1 LSRLPGSGRAGS
13 CPRKRRHGRISFF
26 TISNSPVGW
35 AKARNIR
42 AFTPV
47 FAGYARRAHA
57 PADAPSR
64 GAGATTP
71 GDAWARREDA
81 PLPTLRFNSLLAIVT
96 HRSLLPIR
104 YSPFATRSLFIR
116 HPEGWAERRWRSD
129 ACEAPVSACHDRHA
143 DASLDLRRPPRPAC
157 VLCAPRASPACD
169 RFPHIGQARR
179 FFAKSGK
186 ARHFSAHRASP
197 TCVRAVRRLAFPATG
212 RSPFGA
218 PRGISG
224 PGPCSPLSG
233 GPSGI
238 VRRPCSTHGS
248 SLPGGA
254 GLASLPGA
262 AANRIRGHHSLAPPC
277 KNASR
282 SAPHERGWKESSIAS
297 YWGQQKNSNRS
308 QFYAGA

>member
-1 LSRLPGSGRAGS
+1 MASSEWGSRSPRCYSRPRLSQFA
-13 CPRKRRHGRISFF
+13 
-26 TISNSPVGW
+26 
-35 AKARNIR
+35 AR
-42 AFTPV
+42 
-47 FAGYARRAHA
+47 Y
-57 PADAPSR
+57 
-64 GAGATTP
+64 
-71 GDAWARREDA
+71 
-81 PLPTLRFNSLLAIVT
+81 SLLN
-96 HRSLLPIR
+96 SLLPIR

-157 VLCAPRASPACD
+157 VLCAPQASPACD

-179 FFAKSGK
+179 FFANR
-186 ARHFSAHRASP
+186 ARP
-197 TCVRAVRRLAFPATG
+197 DMRAVRRLAFPATG

-224 PGPCSPLSG
+224 QGPCSPLSG
-233 GPSGI
+233 GPSRI
-238 VRRPCSTHGS
+238 VRRPHSTHGS

-262 AANRIRGHHSLAPPC
+262 AANRIRGHHSLAPTY

-308 QFYAGA
+308 RFSAGRRASREAARQRSHGVKAAPVAKNSTGNEATARSGCSSPSPAGPISRCRRRAGRASRRWRPIAHPC